1 MPSAQRAPAQPFN
14 DVDGYQHIPLQP
26 VSSSQIRAIG
36 HDPERSML
44 AIQFNHGAMAVYQ
57 YPGVSAD
64 TFKAFQAAKSI
75 GTFFGQHI
83 KDLAFSKYPASVLED
98 QQDAQAVTPASI
110 AALLNG
116 VEYSRDVV
124 SHEIAAQAKAA
135 GILIVYGASDDLI
148 EFDGAWSD
156 EAGAGENTEV
166 MIDATGVLPSWE
178 TVKDEDNEEL
188 AAEWHVRKRGA
199 RIITTLWAPKDDDG
213 NEYASWAYTTDIPH
227 STFDV
232 MEDGELYCRGICLAV
247 ADLSKA

>member
-1 MPSAQRAPAQPFN
+1 MTTKTTPAAAFN
-14 DVDGYQHIPLQP
+14 AASEYQHIPLTP
-26 VSSSQIRAIG
+26 VSSNQIAAIG
-36 HDPERSML
+36 YDAARSTL
-44 AIQFNHGAMAVYQ
+44 ALTFARGPGSVYH
-57 YPGVSAD
+57 YPNFSAES
-64 TFKAFQAAKSI
+64 FAALKAAESK

-83 KDLAFSKYPASVLED
+83 KTLPFSKFEASVLEGH
-98 QQDAQAVTPASI
+98 QDAQAVTPASI
-110 AALLNG
+110 AALLHG
-116 VEYSRDVV
+116 VGYSRDVV

-156 EAGAGENTEV
+156 ETGAGENTEV

-178 TVKDEDNEEL
+178 TVKSEDNEDL

-199 RIITTLWAPKDDDG
+199 RIITTLWAPKDEAG
-213 NEYASWAYTTDIPH
+213 NEYASWAYKTDIPH

-247 ADLSKA
+247 TDLSKA